1 MSFSSMFE
9 RTSTSR
15 AMLNP
20 NESKKQRKEF
30 RTKWKSLL
38 DEGSETGKKWRI
50 DMDELKAEIKSFVK
64 GIADDE

>member
-1 MSFSSMFE
+1 
-9 RTSTSR
+9 
-15 AMLNP
+15 
-20 NESKKQRKEF
+20 
-30 RTKWKSLL
+30 LL

>member
-1 MSFSSMFE
+1 
-9 RTSTSR
+9 
-15 AMLNP
+15 MLNP

-38 DEGSETGKKWRI
+38 DEGSETGKKWRM